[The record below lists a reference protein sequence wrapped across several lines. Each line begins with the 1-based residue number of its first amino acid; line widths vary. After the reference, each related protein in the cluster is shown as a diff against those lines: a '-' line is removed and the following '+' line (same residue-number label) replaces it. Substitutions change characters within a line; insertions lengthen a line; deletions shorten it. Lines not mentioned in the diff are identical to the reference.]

1 MIKISS
7 NSTLAR
13 IDKDLYHQ
21 LQEFSLRK
29 NRNARC
35 AKTELEKAVKE
46 YLAKQQ
52 DQEKELKPRKKPEA
66 KNK

>member
-13 IDKDLYHQ
+13 IDKDLFYQ

-29 NRNARC
+29 NRNARS

-46 YLAKQQ
+46 YLAKQ
-52 DQEKELKPRKKPEA
+52 KKKKANLKR
-66 KNK
+66 